1 MQDFCFK
8 CASKEKLLSALA
20 DVGLTSE
27 GQVIGEFIHVGQVA
41 SAAATSGADG
51 EQGTSVTFL
60 DGEFAVYRAT
70 DAQAALILGATW
82 PEGVELVEPPDGLPR
97 FGGTWLAPD
106 LDGLKAAACAR
117 IDAEA
122 ETLRQQVLTPG
133 AGQIAVYQAKAFQA
147 RALLQDPAPI
157 ESNYPDIYNEVGI
170 TADTA
175 HEVAM
180 AVLAAAEKWRLFGRT
195 IERIRLAGKKAV
207 RAATDAAAIA
217 AAEAEVIWPISY

>member
-8 CASKEKLLSALA
+8 CPSKQALLSALA

-41 SAAATSGADG
+41 SASATPEADG
-51 EQGTSVTFL
+51 EQGASATFL
-60 DGEFAVYRAT
+60 DGEYAVYRAT
-70 DAQAALILGATW
+70 DAQAAILLAATW
-82 PEGVELVEPPDGLPR
+82 PQGVELVDPPDELPR

-106 LDGLKAAACAR
+106 LAGLKAAACAR
-117 IDAEA
+117 IDAMAEA
-122 ETLRQQVLTPG
+122 LRQQVLTPG
-133 AGQIAVYQAKAFQA
+133 AGQMATYQAKAFQA

-157 ESNYPDIYNEVGI
+157 ESNYPDIFNEIGI

-180 AVLAAAEKWRLFGRT
+180 AVMAAAEKWRLFGRT
-195 IERIRLAGKKAV
+195 IEQVRLAGKKAV
-207 RAATDAAAIA
+207 RAATDTAGIA
-217 AAEAEVIWPISY
+217 AAEAAVVWPVPD